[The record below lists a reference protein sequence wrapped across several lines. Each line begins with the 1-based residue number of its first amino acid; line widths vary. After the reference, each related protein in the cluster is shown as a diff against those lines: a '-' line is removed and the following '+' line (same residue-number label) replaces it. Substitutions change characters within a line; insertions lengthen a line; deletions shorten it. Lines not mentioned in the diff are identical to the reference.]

1 VSEAKIGENLTHID
15 DCHVLVIQ
23 EGGHNH
29 GLDFDKFVI
38 SKIREITVRFEPRQ
52 EKDKENNLEFKT
64 VDIALDP
71 KITME
76 TVLSRL
82 SSSVNINQANLE
94 LYKCYS
100 TKSMMK
106 RPAEFPVELE
116 SERNLESLLEWCKEG
131 TKTVYYRLKTEPRKS
146 GSVTPMP
153 HPVLPPLD
161 LGPVSGS
168 EPDVDGV
175 CLSVEED
182 IMDTA

>member
-1 VSEAKIGENLTHID
+1 MG
-15 DCHVLVIQ
+15 
-23 EGGHNH
+23 
-29 GLDFDKFVI
+29 
-38 SKIREITVRFEPRQ
+38 
-52 EKDKENNLEFKT
+52 
-64 VDIALDP
+64 DP

-82 SSSVNINQANLE
+82 SSSANINQANLE

-153 HPVLPPLD
+153 HPVCHRWILD
-161 LGPVSGS
+161 QCQDPSQMWTGFVFQWRKTSWTL
-168 EPDVDGV
+168 
-175 CLSVEED
+175 L
-182 IMDTA
+182 